1 MFFLFSY
8 TNVEW
13 NKLDANLKNAKSY
26 MCFRNSLLK
35 IGRPVQNSI
44 FKAFNPLRIK
54 FLTRL
59 RLELSHLN
67 EDKQT

>member
-1 MFFLFSY
+1 
-8 TNVEW
+8 
-13 NKLDANLKNAKSY
+13 

-44 FKAFNPLRIK
+44 FKAFNPLRIT

-59 RLELSHLN
+59 RLGLSHLN
-67 EDKQT
+67 EDK